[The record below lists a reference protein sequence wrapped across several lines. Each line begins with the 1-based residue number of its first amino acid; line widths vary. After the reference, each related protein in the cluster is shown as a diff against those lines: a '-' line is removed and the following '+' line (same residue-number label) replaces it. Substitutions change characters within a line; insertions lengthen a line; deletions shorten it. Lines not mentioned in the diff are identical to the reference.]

1 MEIEEF
7 EQRLH
12 DAEVRLARL
21 KALYEQWFQGI
32 ERIEPQIARKEL
44 ERVLELLK
52 REQPRNTALRFR
64 CQQLAARYGT
74 YGIYWGRIAKQ
85 IEEGTYRR
93 DLQRARAR
101 AERAKEQEAKTFE
114 LDVDVDVDGLDDL
127 GDGFGDSDLDA
138 IFGALTTS
146 SEPERL
152 SHTPAAPKTF
162 GRVVDRHAAQPAQAA
177 QRDEPKTDPAPPP
190 AAAARPG
197 PPPAPGAKAPPPPP
211 GVKPPAKPGLS
222 VPAPAA
228 RASDMDSPPPSS
240 GGIAIGRMLR
250 QVPPATGGVREEAGN
265 HSRSVRPTP
274 TGPAAPTRPVAT
286 FGKPTAGGPPTGTRP
301 AIPDGPPSRPMPQ
314 AGAPSGGPDIRAL
327 YDRYVDA
334 RRKNNERIDNVKFET
349 LQQSVDKMMP
359 KLREKHGNKAIDFEV
374 VLQDGKVG
382 LKPKVRG

>member
-44 ERVLELLK
+44 ERMLEALK

-64 CQQLAARYGT
+64 CQQLSARYGT

-101 AERAKEQEAKTFE
+101 IERERAREAQKTYE
-114 LDVDVDVDGLDDL
+114 VDVDLDDL
-127 GDGFGDSDLDA
+127 GGGADDGFGDSDLDA

-146 SEPERL
+146 PAPSL
-152 SHTPAAPKTF
+152 TPAAP
-162 GRVVDRHAAQPAQAA
+162 
-177 QRDEPKTDPAPPP
+177 
-190 AAAARPG
+190 AAAAATPRREPTSFPRAREEAAAASTG
-197 PPPAPGAKAPPPPP
+197 PATGKT
-211 GVKPPAKPGLS
+211 
-222 VPAPAA
+222 AA
-228 RASDMDSPPPSS
+228 RAGGGYEEEPTSS
-240 GGIAIGRMLR
+240 TGITIGRMR
-250 QVPPATGGVREEAGN
+250 PTPSGGVREEAGA
-265 HSRSVRPTP
+265 HSRARQD
-274 TGPAAPTRPVAT
+274 
-286 FGKPTAGGPPTGTRP
+286 GPPTGPRPIAPPPPPPTRGASP
-301 AIPDGPPSRPMPQ
+301 APSPTAPRVAPPTPGSPAQPSRAAPPPPPGAPAPARVAAPQ
-314 AGAPSGGPDIRAL
+314 AATGPDLKAL

-334 RRKNNERIDNVKFET
+334 RRRNNERVDNVKFEV
-349 LQQSVDKMMP
+349 LQQSVEKMMP
-359 KLREKHGNKAIDFEV
+359 KLREKHGNKAIEFDV
-374 VLQDGKVG
+374 VLTDGKVG